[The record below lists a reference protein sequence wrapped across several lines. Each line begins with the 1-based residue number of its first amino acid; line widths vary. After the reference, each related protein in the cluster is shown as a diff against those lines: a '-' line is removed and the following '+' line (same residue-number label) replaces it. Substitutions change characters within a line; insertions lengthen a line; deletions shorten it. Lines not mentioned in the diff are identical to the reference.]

1 MQSVTDR
8 LFLCVCLYIF
18 FSPMMTRA
26 GRSRQCDYVEGN
38 VSLLAVAMLLFTLW
52 QLLYRH
58 QWLLNCVPC
67 HRKPNTLSRCRCRN
81 ATVQHCREPS
91 SAYDSSKKPLP
102 VLT

>member
-1 MQSVTDR
+1 M
-8 LFLCVCLYIF
+8 CVFVYF

-58 QWLLNCVPC
+58 QWLLNFVPC